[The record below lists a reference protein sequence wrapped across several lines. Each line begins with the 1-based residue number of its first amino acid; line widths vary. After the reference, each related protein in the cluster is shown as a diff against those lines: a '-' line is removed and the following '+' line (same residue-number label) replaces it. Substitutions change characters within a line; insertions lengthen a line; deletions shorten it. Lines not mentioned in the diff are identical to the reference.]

1 MRPLP
6 ETRSWSPPVPPPSL
20 CPSRAW
26 TVWDWLTNV
35 TAMQLDHLPESM
47 IVIGGGPLGLEFAQ
61 MFAHFG
67 TQVTVL
73 EAMDQILPKQE
84 PEVAAELQRVLEE
97 EGIEFAVGVTVDR
110 VEERDGEKVVVPTQW
125 PWGSRQALHGDHG
138 GLGCR

>member
-1 MRPLP
+1 MGPNQVEVNDETFTGDKILVATGSSTKPLP
-6 ETRSWSPPVPPPSL
+6 IPGMDRV
-20 CPSRAW
+20 
-26 TVWDWLTNV
+26 DWLTNV

-84 PEVAAELQRVLEE
+84 RRSPPSSSASWKRRASNLRW
-97 EGIEFAVGVTVDR
+97 A
-110 VEERDGEKVVVPTQW
+110 
-125 PWGSRQALHGDHG
+125 
-138 GLGCR
+138 